1 MKPSSN
7 LPCLPVGLIVLG
19 LSSFALASPAE
30 DPVLDLKVLKENG
43 LNVTMRTGKR
53 LPIYVDRKAGRMLDI
68 IAPQT
73 ITILAIDRYGLQIR
87 GKGKNGALTGW
98 IGQKQLF
105 GSGTDNFKQ
114 LQAFYRRQ
122 LEIEKLV
129 AEKRPAIGMSL
140 FELKRIL
147 GKPTSHRAGEG
158 EEEEDQA
165 ELLTWVAHEKV
176 NLNEAIGLGTDADVL
191 KMRVEV
197 GRVEV
202 TLVEELAKR
211 ITMNADAG
219 APDIPKVVPPIAT
232 PFGPAPKRAVA
243 EK

>member
-1 MKPSSN
+1 M
-7 LPCLPVGLIVLG
+7 LLC
-19 LSSFALASPAE
+19 LSSFGLAAPDENS
-30 DPVLDLKVLKENG
+30 VLDLKVLKENG
-43 LNVTMRTGKR
+43 LNVTVLTDKR
-53 LPIYVDRKAGRMLDI
+53 LPLYVHRKAGRVLDSI
-68 IAPQT
+68 GPQS
-73 ITILAIDRYGLQIR
+73 ITVLAIDRYGLQIR
-87 GKGKNGALTGW
+87 GKGKNGAITGW

-105 GSGTDNFKQ
+105 GAGTDQLKQ

-202 TLVEELAKR
+202 TLVEQLAKR

-219 APDIPKVVPPIAT
+219 AADIPKVAPPISS
-232 PFGPAPKRAVA
+232 PFGPAPKPGLA